1 MDILVKVLQLLLS
14 LSILVIVH
22 EFGHF
27 ATAKL
32 FKTKVEKFYLFFNP
46 WFSLFK
52 FKKGDTEYGIGWLPL
67 GGYVKIAG
75 MIDESMDKEAM
86 SQEPQPWE
94 FRSKPA
100 WQRLIIMLGGV
111 IMNVVLAMLIYI
123 VMMAA
128 FGERYLPTSA
138 VKYGVHVDSLG
149 IEMGLQNGD
158 KILSVDGLE
167 VENFLKIPAHIIME
181 QAKTVQIERN
191 GELAEIQIPSGFLS
205 KLIKSENPGF
215 IMPRM
220 PIRISGFAKKSN
232 ALDAGLKEKDW
243 IKAINGQDIS
253 FFDRYTYF
261 SDSVKANTSD
271 FVEILVDREGQ
282 EISYQVAVNDKGL
295 VGISVGA
302 DANNDFVWNS
312 KKYNILEAIPVGIK
326 KANDGIANYFKQLK
340 LLFAP
345 DVQAYK
351 SVGGFMRI
359 GSIFP
364 ATWDWIRF
372 WELTA
377 FLSIM
382 LAVLNILPIPA
393 LDGGHVL
400 FLIYELIARRAPSDK
415 FLEYAQIVGMFLLF
429 ALLILANGNDIYHY
443 FIK

>member
-1 MDILVKVLQLLLS
+1 MDILIKVLQLLLS
-14 LSILVIVH
+14 LSILVVVH

-27 ATAKL
+27 AAAKL

-75 MIDESMDKEAM
+75 MIDESLDKEQM
-86 SQEPQPWE
+86 SKEPQPWE

-111 IMNVVLAMLIYI
+111 IMNVVLAIVIYI
-123 VMMAA
+123 VMMAS
-128 FGERYLPTSA
+128 FGEQYLPTSS
-138 VKYGVHVDSLG
+138 VKYGIHVDSLG
-149 IEMGLQNGD
+149 VEMGLQTGD
-158 KILSVDGLE
+158 KILSVDGNE
-167 VENFLKIPAHIIME
+167 VENFMRIPAYIIME
-181 QAKTVQIERN
+181 QAKTVQVDRN
-191 GELAEIQIPSGFLS
+191 GEFIDIQIPSGFLS
-205 KLIKSENPGF
+205 RLIKSENPGF

-220 PIRISGFAKKSN
+220 PIRISGFAKESS
-232 ALDAGLKEKDW
+232 ALEAGLKEKDW
-243 IKAINGQDIS
+243 ILSINNKEIT
-253 FFDRYTYF
+253 FFDRFSYF
-261 SDSVKANTSD
+261 SDTVKAHTSD
-271 FVEILVDREGQ
+271 VIDVLIDREGQ
-282 EISYQVAVNDKGL
+282 QIRYQVNVNDDGL

-302 DANNDFVWNS
+302 DPENDFIWVN
-312 KKYNILEAIPVGIK
+312 KKYGLLAAIPAGFK
-326 KANDGIANYFKQLK
+326 KANDGIANYLKQLK
-340 LLFAP
+340 LLFSP
-345 DVQAYK
+345 EIQAYK
-351 SVGGFMRI
+351 SVGGFLRI

-364 ATWDWIRF
+364 STWDWIRF

-400 FLIYELIARRAPSDK
+400 FLFYELIARRAPSDK
-415 FLEYAQIVGMFLLF
+415 FLEYAQMVGMFLLF
-429 ALLILANGNDIYHY
+429 SLLILANGNDIYHY

>member
-27 ATAKL
+27 AAAKL

-111 IMNVVLAMLIYI
+111 IMNVVLAALIYI
-123 VMMAA
+123 VMMASY
-128 FGERYLPTSA
+128 GEKYLPTSA
-138 VKYGVHVDSLG
+138 VKYGIEVDSLG
-149 IEMGLQNGD
+149 MEMGLQNGD
-158 KILSVDGLE
+158 MILSVDGNE
-167 VENFLKIPAHIIME
+167 VENFLKIPAYIIME
-181 QAKTVQIERN
+181 QAKTVQIERD
-191 GELAEIQIPSGFLS
+191 GEYLEIQIPSGFLS
-205 KLIKSENPGF
+205 KLIKSENPRF

-220 PIRISGFAKKSN
+220 PVRISGFAKKSN
-232 ALDAGLKEKDW
+232 ASDAGLEKNDW
-243 IKAINGQDIS
+243 ILAANGKEIT
-253 FFDRYTYF
+253 FFDRYSLF
-261 SDSVKANTSD
+261 SDSVKAHTSD
-271 FVEILVDREGQ
+271 AVEILVDREGKQ
-282 EISYQVAVNDKGL
+282 ISYLVNVNEEGM
-295 VGISVGA
+295 VGISVAA
-302 DANNDFVWNS
+302 DPENDFIWNS
-312 KKYNILEAIPVGIK
+312 QKYSILAAVPVGIN
-326 KANDGIANYFKQLK
+326 KAYDGIANYLKQLK

-345 DVQAYK
+345 EVQAYK

-400 FLIYELIARRAPSDK
+400 FLFYELIARRAPSDK
-415 FLEYAQIVGMFLLF
+415 FLEYAQILGMLLLF